1 MLLKTTRVIMLFIMY
16 VLFHLVY
23 INLVSKHF
31 GYEGFVKDG
40 FEQTALYSHII
51 IISILILLQLFMK
64 NEFYNLI
71 YNIFLI
77 IIVFGQSVV
86 SIYLGNNSL
95 FLFVIIPQF
104 SLFLLDILDKNNFKI
119 KRRQIDVN
127 NKYFNAISII
137 FAIIILIPFLKNISS
152 INLSNLLFNEIYD
165 TRLKSNGNYG
175 IILNYLYSSIAR
187 VVFPF
192 LLIFFWVKKKYILST
207 IVLMFIVLLFLLNG
221 AVKSILIGALAA
233 IAFYLFRYT
242 IKNFMFIF
250 MINIVF
256 VFSLLE
262 NIIYGSYKLTDYV
275 RRIFYLPGYLF
286 DVYYQEFHNNFTYY
300 GQTILGV
307 LLGNKID
314 SNIAS
319 YIGEGV
325 LGRKGMVANVGIFAE
340 GYISLGIIGV
350 FFATIALVILVFLL
364 KSLDFSHHYFGL
376 IFTYIY
382 IINTSFLETL
392 LITHG
397 MLFLLI
403 FGYFFIPKNNF
414 KERCGF
420 I

>member
-127 NKYFNAISII
+127 NKYFNAISIT

-165 TRLKSNGNYG
+165 TRVKSNGNYG

-242 IKNFMFIF
+242 IKNFMFVL
-250 MINIVF
+250 MINMVF
-256 VFSLLE
+256 VFSLIE
-262 NIIYGSYKLTDYV
+262 NAIFGSYKLADYI

-364 KSLDFSHHYFGL
+364 KSLDFSHHYFGI

-414 KERCGF
+414 KERCRF